1 MANEGRRP
9 NVDGEAIKD
18 AISNFIMLWSDT
30 RPDNRID
37 LNQDPEV
44 KQVLREI
51 DPEGKFSP
59 LPFMMVDPLAETR
72 RPEKA
77 AAMSAMNDLL
87 AMTTLTTGCRGAHLT
102 AASTDYDLGMSPSG
116 ILQSRE
122 LTYDDGH
129 PGPYDPA
136 NAYAHEARFLDFEFV
151 VAGSII
157 LPDLRSEHFQMA
169 VRWEAQF
176 REKYMDESFKALA
189 DRVSETE

>member
-44 KQVLREI
+44 QQVLREI
-51 DPEGKFSP
+51 DPEG
-59 LPFMMVDPLAETR
+59 
-72 RPEKA
+72 
-77 AAMSAMNDLL
+77 
-87 AMTTLTTGCRGAHLT
+87 
-102 AASTDYDLGMSPSG
+102 
-116 ILQSRE
+116 
-122 LTYDDGH
+122 
-129 PGPYDPA
+129 
-136 NAYAHEARFLDFEFV
+136 RFLDFEFV

-189 DRVSETE
+189 DRVSET